1 MKYDRNKLILI
12 AAIAALLVVL
22 AVLVI
27 FALGSL
33 NNQPSANQPDSTT
46 KATEPDS
53 TTKPSQQEKPSPEL
67 EGEDVVIETPY
78 GKLYMPGTWKEEL
91 TVSVDQTDGYEVVF
105 YGTFGDHDPIALFA
119 VNFGGS
125 QGTVVET
132 VYTENNVPCDV
143 RLRTFQLEMEG
154 WTNIDQATA
163 RAMQEDL
170 NHLLAKLRGE

>member
-33 NNQPSANQPDSTT
+33 SNQPSTNQ
-46 KATEPDS
+46 PDS

-91 TVSVDQTDGYEVVF
+91 TISVDQTDGYEVVF
-105 YGTFGDHDPIALFA
+105 YGSFGDHDPMALFA

-125 QGTVVET
+125 EGTVVHSM
-132 VYTENNVPCDV
+132 YTENNVPFDV
-143 RLRTFQLEMEG
+143 RLRTFPLAMEG
-154 WTNIDQATA
+154 WSSVEQATA

-170 NHLLAKLRGE
+170 NHLLAKLRGD

>member
-33 NNQPSANQPDSTT
+33 NNQPSANQT
-46 KATEPDS
+46 DS

-91 TVSVDQTDGYEVVF
+91 TISVDQTDGYEVVF
-105 YGTFGDHDPIALFA
+105 YGSFGDHDPMALFA

-125 QGTVVET
+125 EGTVVHSM
-132 VYTENNVPCDV
+132 YTENNVPFDV
-143 RLRTFQLEMEG
+143 RLRTFPLAMEG
-154 WTNIDQATA
+154 WSSVEQATA

>member
-33 NNQPSANQPDSTT
+33 NNQPSTNQ
-46 KATEPDS
+46 PDS

-91 TVSVDQTDGYEVVF
+91 TISVDQTDGYEVVF
-105 YGTFGDHDPIALFA
+105 YGSFGDHDPMALFA

-125 QGTVVET
+125 EGTVVHSM
-132 VYTENNVPCDV
+132 YTENNVPFDV
-143 RLRTFQLEMEG
+143 RLRTFPLAMEG
-154 WTNIDQATA
+154 WSSVEQATA

-170 NHLLAKLRGE
+170 NHLLAKLRGD